1 MGAVQLL
8 LGGTV
13 TEDRTSGAG
22 EGAARLRDAWR
33 LASPHA
39 VPGAIDALLPLAHAF
54 LANPVR
60 AGSGPLAADDDR
72 HAAAL
77 WARTAR
83 DAGLTLG
90 ETLALIGTLRHL
102 PPELAPPDGRG
113 CRALDRLASAT
124 ADAWL
129 AAEGR
134 RLAETNDHLREV
146 DRLRADFISTLSH
159 ELRTPLTAIAGSCEL
174 LLEDFADELGELA
187 KDYIRLIDR
196 STVLVR
202 QLIDDVLDYT
212 KLEAGEIKLH
222 AERINIEELARDSVA
237 MLTVLLEKKTLD
249 IRFDLPADLP
259 EAWGDPVRVKQIL
272 LNLLSNAIKF
282 TAEGGTI
289 RVEGRVQP
297 DGRALAV
304 SVIDTGTGIS
314 EDDLYQVFERF
325 KQVGE
330 GARKRGTG
338 LGLPITKRLV
348 ELHGGQITLI
358 SELGKGSNFTFS
370 LPLAVI

>member
-1 MGAVQLL
+1 M
-8 LGGTV
+8 
-13 TEDRTSGAG
+13 TEDRTTGAG
-22 EGAARLRDAWR
+22 DGAARLREAWR
-33 LASPHA
+33 NACPQVSSSALE
-39 VPGAIDALLPLAHAF
+39 ALLPHALAFAG
-54 LANPVR
+54 NPVR
-60 AGSGPLAADDDR
+60 ARTGPLVAPEDR
-72 HAAAL
+72 QIAGP

-83 DAGLTLG
+83 EAGLTLG
-90 ETLALIGTLRHL
+90 ETVGAINALRHL
-102 PPELAPPDGRG
+102 PADALSGGERAGRD
-113 CRALDRLASAT
+113 LDRLVSAV

-129 AAEGR
+129 ADEAG

-174 LLEDFADELGELA
+174 LLEDFSDELGDLA
-187 KDYIRLIDR
+187 KEYIQLIDR
-196 STVLVR
+196 STNLVR
-202 QLIDDVLDYT
+202 QLIDDVLDFT

-222 AERINIEELARDSVA
+222 AEVFNIEELARDSVA
-237 MLTVLLEKKTLD
+237 MLTALLEKKTLD
-249 IRFDLPADLP
+249 IRFDLPPELP

-282 TAEGGTI
+282 TNEGGVI

-297 DGRALAV
+297 DGRNIAV
-304 SVIDTGTGIS
+304 SVIDTGSGIS
-314 EDDLYQVFERF
+314 EHDLYQVFERF

-330 GARKRGTG
+330 GSRKRGTG

-370 LPLAVI
+370 LPIAPL